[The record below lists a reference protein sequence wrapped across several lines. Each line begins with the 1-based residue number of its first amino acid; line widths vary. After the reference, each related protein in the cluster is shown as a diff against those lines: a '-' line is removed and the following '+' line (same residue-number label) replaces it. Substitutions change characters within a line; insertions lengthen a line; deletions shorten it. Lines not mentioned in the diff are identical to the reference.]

1 MSRRKLTGLKGRQII
16 NALQRGGF
24 EIIRVSG
31 SHHVLRRSG
40 VPGSK
45 VIIPIHGARDIP
57 PGTIHS
63 IVKQAGLTV
72 DEFIDLL

>member
-1 MSRRKLTGLKGRQII
+1 VSRRKLTGLNGRQIVK
-16 NALQRGGF
+16 ALQRGGF

-31 SHHVLRRSG
+31 SHHVLRRPG

-45 VIIPIHGARDIP
+45 VIVPVHGARNIP

>member
-1 MSRRKLTGLKGRQII
+1 VSRRKLTGLKGRQIVK
-16 NALQRGGF
+16 ALQRGGF

-31 SHHVLRRSG
+31 SHYVLRRPG

-45 VIIPIHGARDIP
+45 VIVPIHGARDIP

-72 DEFIDLL
+72 DEFIGLL

>member
-1 MSRRKLTGLKGRQII
+1 MSRRKPTGLNGRQIVK
-16 NALQRGGF
+16 ALQRGGF

-31 SHHVLRRSG
+31 SHHVLRRPS
-40 VPGSK
+40 VPSSK
-45 VIIPIHGARDIP
+45 VIVAVHGARSIP

-72 DEFIDLL
+72 NEFIDLL